1 MTWAPRIM
9 RTVRCQNE
17 QRSGVLARLLDI
29 VAENGGSI
37 GEVRLISENYQ
48 WIERDITVFADNES
62 HMDVILKAIEKNPG
76 THVLDV
82 RDEVLEIHQNGKISM
97 RSRYVVDSMDVLR
110 RVYTPGVASVCLKIV
125 KEPASA
131 RRYTAISN
139 SVAIVTDGTAILGLG
154 DIGPV
159 AGMPVMEGKAMLLDT
174 LVGLSGIPILLDTKD
189 AQKIED
195 IVAAIAPT
203 FAAIQLEDIS
213 APRCFDIEENLQ
225 KRLSIPVMHDDQH
238 GTAVVTL
245 AALISVCFNARVFM
259 NKVTIGQIGL
269 GAAGMATAQMLMQY
283 TGNPV
288 MGTDISDEAMNRF
301 KHLGG
306 IPANLEEIMGKAKIV
321 IGTTGVPGL
330 IKPEMVR
337 SGQIILA
344 LSNPYPEIRPEEAL
358 ANGAAFAV
366 DGRSVNNLL
375 GFPGILRGAIDAQ
388 APYISPEMYVAAAEK
403 IASLTPHGETTPNP
417 LDKVFHRAVAEAVA
431 LKAVEQH
438 LACRDFVPSAAQTA
452 RQSI

>member
-1 MTWAPRIM
+1 MTWSQRIM

-17 QRSGVLARLLDI
+17 QQSGVLARLLDL

-37 GEVRLISENYQ
+37 GEVRLISENSR

-97 RSRYVVDSMDVLR
+97 RSRYPVDTMDVLR
-110 RVYTPGVASVCLKIV
+110 RVYTPGVASVCLKIK
-125 KEPASA
+125 KESTSA
-131 RRYTAISN
+131 RRYTSISK

-174 LVGLSGIPILLDTKD
+174 LVDLSGIPILLDTKD
-189 AQKIED
+189 SGKIVD

-225 KRLSIPVMHDDQH
+225 KRLAIPVMHDDQH
-238 GTAVVTL
+238 STAVVTL
-245 AALISVCFNARVFM
+245 AALISVCFNTHVFM

-283 TGNPV
+283 TGNPLL
-288 MGTDISDEAMNRF
+288 GTDISEAAMKRF
-301 KHLGG
+301 SRLGG
-306 IPANLEEIMGKAKIV
+306 IPASLDEIMAKAKIV

-337 SGQIILA
+337 SGQIILG
-344 LSNPYPEIRPEEAL
+344 LSNPNPEIRPEEAL
-358 ANGAAFAV
+358 ASGAAFAV

-375 GFPGILRGAIDAQ
+375 GFPGILRGAIDVQ

-417 LDKVFHRAVAEAVA
+417 LDRDFHRAVADAVA

-438 LACRDFVPSAAQTA
+438 LAGNDFLPFAGKIST
-452 RQSI
+452 RST